1 MAASDFL
8 TDSDVRRWLGDVEP
22 AWTLLN
28 FESLRAL
35 RQEPSRQ
42 NRAISLSSD
51 LTDAEIAGS
60 AMVRNALILLER
72 ANEADGLK
80 LTATGNLSRNVV
92 AEMIQRFRWPGSNS
106 LTWRRSA
113 RSSMS
118 LTSCRCTF
126 FGS

>member
-106 LTWRRSA
+106 LTW
-113 RSSMS
+113 
-118 LTSCRCTF
+118 
-126 FGS
+126 